1 MTELTACEIWSV
13 EARKHGLSY
22 GKYVQAVEHGELP
35 PPPKRKR
42 KDETRRTRACAS
54 CGKEF
59 EIKKSIHNGKV
70 YYSQAKYCYTC
81 RVIAQCYNR
90 KKV

>member
-1 MTELTACEIWSV
+1 MAELTASEIWSV
-13 EARKHGLSY
+13 EGRKHGLSY

-35 PPPKRKR
+35 PPPKKKR
-42 KDETRRTRACAS
+42 KETRRTRACAS

-59 EIKKSIHNGKV
+59 ELKKSFHNGKV
-70 YYSQAKYCYTC
+70 YYSQAKYCDMC
-81 RVIAQCYNR
+81 RIMAQCYHR